1 MGNTII
7 GNGQK
12 KHADLYVKGVF
23 IGRVVYYY
31 WSESDNLI
39 RLHDKNKYVIAQFDT
54 KAVVVLLEEVLE
66 EEEPVEDAPYYG
78 EE

>member
-7 GNGQK
+7 GNGK
-12 KHADLYVKGVF
+12 KQHAELYVKGVF

-31 WSESDNLI
+31 WSKSDNLI
-39 RLHDKNKYVIAQFDT
+39 RLHDKNKYVIAQFNPQ
-54 KAVVVLLEEVLE
+54 AVVVLLEEVS
-66 EEEPVEDAPYYG
+66 EEEPVEDVPYYG

>member
-12 KHADLYVKGVF
+12 KHAELYIKGVF

-39 RLHDKNKYVIAQFDT
+39 RLHDKNKYVIAQFDRS
-54 KAVVVLLEEVLE
+54 KVVVLLEEEV
-66 EEEPVEDAPYYG
+66 VEDAPYYG

>member
-7 GNGQK
+7 GNGTK
-12 KHADLYVKGVF
+12 KHADLYVRCVF

-31 WSESDNLI
+31 WSKGDYLI

-54 KAVVVLLEEVLE
+54 KAVVVLLEEVRE
-66 EEEPVEDAPYYG
+66 EDEPVEDTPYYG